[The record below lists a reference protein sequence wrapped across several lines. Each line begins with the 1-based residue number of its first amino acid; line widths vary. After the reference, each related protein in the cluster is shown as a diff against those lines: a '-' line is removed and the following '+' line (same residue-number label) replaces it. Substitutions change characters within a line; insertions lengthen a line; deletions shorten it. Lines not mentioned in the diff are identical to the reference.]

1 MKILSRAILTFGL
14 CLGIAGFALAQASRE
29 ATLRV
34 VGQVESPQT
43 FTMEAFRALPHET
56 LKVLD
61 VHSGK
66 TDVYEGVPL
75 VTLLAKAGAP
85 LGEKLRGK
93 TMPTMLLAEATDGY
107 RVAFALAELDAG
119 LGGVQVLVADKVN
132 GAPGPMDSQSHHA
145 APGSACRRTCRE
157 VTEWGSEKGRSY
169 RGTTS
174 VWLRPPLG

>member
-14 CLGIAGFALAQASRE
+14 CLGIAGFALAQASPE
-29 ATLRV
+29 AMLRI

-75 VTLLAKAGAP
+75 LTLLAKAGAP

-93 TMPTMLLAEATDGY
+93 TMPTMVLAEATDGY

-119 LGGVQVLVADKVN
+119 LGDVRVLVADKVN
-132 GAPGPMDSQSHHA
+132 GAPMDAEHGPWRLVVPSDKRPARWIRNLTTLRLVLPA
-145 APGSACRRTCRE
+145 AEPAA
-157 VTEWGSEKGRSY
+157 K
-169 RGTTS
+169 
-174 VWLRPPLG
+174 